1 MSQLTIGLV
10 VGPEN
15 LMAVVDSAPVAVV
28 VAVVDGDDPLNC
40 AVVVVDDPPV
50 ILWIGL
56 MGRRRPGCNQ
66 TPNNT

>member
-1 MSQLTIGLV
+1 
-10 VGPEN
+10 
-15 LMAVVDSAPVAVV
+15 MAVVDSAPVAVI
-28 VAVVDGDDPLNC
+28 VAVVDGDTLNC
-40 AVVVVDDPPV
+40 AVVVVDDAPV

>member
-1 MSQLTIGLV
+1 MSQLTIVL

-15 LMAVVDSAPVAVV
+15 LMAVIDSAPVAVV
-28 VAVVDGDDPLNC
+28 DGDTLNC
-40 AVVVVDDPPV
+40 GVVVVDDAPV